1 MSLAKSHHQDLL
13 GFLWIGLQRQ
23 IVENLHFIH
32 RTGLHR
38 YLAVELPLQKKLIQT
53 LQRVIRSIR
62 HKFHQEIFSRQC
74 QQVARHH
81 QLSRQSLSPLQV
93 APQASQL

>member
-74 QQVARHH
+74 QKVARHH